1 MAGTWNG
8 LNHQPTF
15 NASTMLLLTDGTIMC
30 QDSGGVNWYRL
41 TPDSNGDYINGTW
54 SALAPMINSRLY
66 FASAV
71 LRDGRVI
78 VCGGEYSNAG
88 GDTNQCEMYNPLT
101 DTWTAVAAPAG
112 WTNVGDAACCV
123 LPDGRFLM
131 GYFNGTKTAI
141 FDPTTDTWS
150 AGPNKGDSASEETWT
165 LLPDETVLT
174 AQCVNHP
181 NAEKYV
187 IAANN
192 WVTAGTIPVDLVE
205 ASSIE
210 IGPACLLP
218 DGRVF
223 CVGATGKTA
232 IYTPPPV
239 ANAAGSWAVGP
250 DIPKV
255 AGQTIGAKD
264 APGCLLPN
272 GRVLFAGG
280 PVDGVSGNYLSPTY
294 FYEFDGSSNY
304 RVPDPVNAATV
315 PYAGRMMLTPSG
327 QVLFASG
334 SHAIYCYTPDGYPD
348 DSWRPAITN
357 IPNFVRHGHSY
368 TLQGSQINGLSQAV
382 SYGDDVSSAT
392 NYPIVRLRNTY
403 TGHVYFCRTFDHS
416 TMGVNTGTTIQST
429 NFYIPF
435 AVPLGSYEIT
445 VIANGISSYSHYIN
459 VWDFIWKH
467 PFIKVFE
474 QYEIWNQLIGS
485 LADGPLW
492 VLGPNGP
499 IPVDPWGPKY
509 AKEAENA
516 RKMALIG
523 LHELQKIG
531 AKINQQRLE
540 ESKLTP
546 PSVDEDAN
554 KNNGEQKKNIKQKSL
569 KLSAEGEA
577 K

>member
-1 MAGTWNG
+1 MAGTWKG
-8 LNHQPTF
+8 LTHQPTF

-41 TPDSNGDYINGTW
+41 TPDSNGDYADGTW
-54 SALAPMINSRLY
+54 SPVAPMINSRLY
-66 FASAV
+66 YASAV

-78 VCGGEYSNAG
+78 VCGGEYSNGG
-88 GDTNQCEMYNPLT
+88 GDTNKCEIYNPVT
-101 DTWTAVAAPAG
+101 DTWTAVAAPTG

-141 FDPTTDTWS
+141 FDPTTNTWN
-150 AGPNKGDSASEETWT
+150 AGPDKGDSSSEETWT
-165 LLPDETVLT
+165 LLADETVLT

-181 NAEKYV
+181 NSEKYV
-187 IAANN
+187 MAANS
-192 WVTAGTIPVDLVE
+192 WVSAGTIPVDLVE

-218 DGRVF
+218 DGRAF
-223 CVGATGKTA
+223 YVGATGKTA

-239 ANAAGSWAVGP
+239 ANAAGSWTAGP

-264 APGCLLPN
+264 APACLLTN
-272 GRVLFAGG
+272 GKVLFSGG
-280 PVDGVSGNYLSPTY
+280 PVDGVSGDYLAPTY
-294 FYEFDGSSNY
+294 FYEFDGASIY
-304 RVPDPVNAATV
+304 RVLDPANSATV

-334 SHAIYCYTPDGYPD
+334 SQAIYCYTPDGYPD
-348 DSWRPAITN
+348 DAWRPAITSV
-357 IPNFVRHGHSY
+357 PTFVRHGHSF
-368 TLQGSQINGLSQAV
+368 TLHGRQINGLSQAV

-392 NYPIVRLRNTY
+392 NYPIVRLRNAY
-403 TGHVYFCRTFDHS
+403 SGKVYFCRTFDHS
-416 TMGVNTGTTIQST
+416 TMGVNTGTTIHST

-445 VIANGISSYSHYIN
+445 VIANGISSYCRYLHI
-459 VWDFIWKH
+459 WDIIWKH
-467 PFIKVFE
+467 PYIKVFE

-509 AKEAENA
+509 ANEAENA

-531 AKINQQRLE
+531 AKINE
-540 ESKLTP
+540 ERFEQSKLIA
-546 PSVDEDAN
+546 PSVDESASITKSN
-554 KNNGEQKKNIKQKSL
+554 GKKKSSKLSGKNNLKQ
-569 KLSAEGEA
+569 EA
-577 K
+577 